1 VTDLASQERMLQV
14 APPEPNAGGYTG
26 YFLRANFKQNIEVFV
41 LKDYLREK
49 LGLNFRPRNEKELT
63 SAGYAK

>member
-1 VTDLASQERMLQV
+1 MKTD
-14 APPEPNAGGYTG
+14 GTYTG

-63 SAGYAK
+63 SVGRAK